1 MRQGSI
7 WTLAAASVLFA
18 QGSVC
23 GQTPYSYSLI
33 ATTGG
38 TSSLFAIFAPSINFN
53 GTASFGAVLNGGGAG
68 VFSGNG
74 GVVSTIA
81 QTGPFFSGFNFP
93 PGPIVAS
100 ISPTTTTTTFF
111 GARTP
116 AAGGGVGIFHSSG
129 GPPVTIAGTGGVS
142 PFTNFG
148 IAPDIN
154 AANVVAFQG
163 NVVGGGQG
171 IFIGDGAATQ
181 TIATTGLVF
190 AGFNGAVAVNNFN
203 TVSFAAAGTGGGSGI
218 FRGTTT
224 STISI
229 AATGPVFTGFAGPTD
244 INDNGQVAFVASRT
258 AGGTGVFRGDG
269 TTIDIA
275 ALSGASYQS
284 FGEFVSVAPNGGVV
298 FAANLVGGGQGIFTG
313 PDPVLNRVIRTG
325 DALEGSTVVN
335 VALASGAINGVGQIA
350 FFASLANGRQAVF
363 IATPVPEPTGIL
375 AIGAACCSL
384 WALRR
389 KGRKRIVE

>member
-1 MRQGSI
+1 MRQGTF

-18 QGSVC
+18 RGSAC
-23 GQTPYSYSLI
+23 GQTPYSYTLI

-129 GPPVTIAGTGGVS
+129 GAPVTIAGTGGTS

-154 AANVVAFQG
+154 ASNVVAFAG
-163 NVVGGGQG
+163 NVPGGQG
-171 IFIGDGAATQ
+171 IFIGDGASTQ
-181 TIATTGLVF
+181 TIAGTGPFF
-190 AGFNGAVAVNNFN
+190 ANFNGAVSINNFS
-203 TVSFAAAGTGGGSGI
+203 TASFGAARTGGGSGI

-229 AATGPVFTGFAGPTD
+229 AETGPVFTGFAGPTD

-275 ALSGASYQS
+275 ALSGSSYQS

-313 PDPVLNRVIRTG
+313 PDPVLNHVIRTG
-325 DALEGSTVVN
+325 DSLAGSTVVN

-363 IATPVPEPTGIL
+363 VATPVPEPTGIL
-375 AIGAACCSL
+375 ALGVTCGSL

-389 KGRKRIVE
+389 KCRKRIVC